1 MKLED
6 IRTIAVIGAGLI
18 GQATAVEF
26 ALGGYDVRLNSRS
39 KESLERG
46 SQGVRDILD
55 RMVALGIATKDD
67 ANSAVTRIIYDSSLK
82 NTVRDAQVAF
92 EAVYEDLEL
101 KRRIF
106 RDLDQYCQDDALM
119 VSGTSTLSLSDIAS
133 ATTSPERVVLANYS
147 NPPYLIPLIEVLR
160 NDSTSDETVET
171 LCALLAE
178 IGKKPVVIQ
187 KDVPGFVANRLQVAL
202 LREALYLIEQGVV
215 TAQDVDLILRSSIGR
230 RWAVAGIFE
239 VFEIAG
245 QDLTLAASSYL
256 MPHLNNSK
264 VPSHVLRD
272 RVERGELGV
281 KTGKGFYDWTP
292 ETADALRQRIAHALV
307 EIEKWSHG
315 D

>member
-1 MKLED
+1 MKLGD
-6 IRTIAVIGAGLI
+6 IKTIAVIGAGLI

-39 KESLERG
+39 TESLERG
-46 SQGVRDILD
+46 SQGIRDILD
-55 RMVALGIATKDD
+55 RMVALGIATTDD
-67 ANSAVTRIIYDSSLK
+67 ASSAIARIRPDSSLENAVK
-82 NTVRDAQVAF
+82 DAQVAF

-101 KRRIF
+101 KQRIF
-106 RDLDQYCQDDALM
+106 RDLDRYCQDGALM

-133 ATTSPERVVLANYS
+133 ATASPDRVVLTNYS
-147 NPPYLIPLIEVLR
+147 NPPYLVPLVEILR
-160 NDSTSDETVET
+160 NADTSDETVDT
-171 LCALLAE
+171 LCALLSD

-187 KDVPGFVANRLQVAL
+187 KDIPGFVANRLQVAL
-202 LREALYLIEQGVV
+202 LREALYLIEQGIV

-239 VFEIAG
+239 VFEISG

-256 MPHLNNSK
+256 MPYLDNSTE
-264 VPSHVLRD
+264 PSQVLRD
-272 RVERGELGV
+272 KVERGELGI

-307 EIEKWSHG
+307 EIERWSQG
-315 D
+315 